1 MVGSNGPKV
10 LILNSCTI
18 GFLKNHKDPAHPD
31 EPEITS
37 MDADIDLHLDTAST
51 LQVLCI
57 TSKLKWKSCQV
68 HWMRTLVSTDHLLAL
83 HNSIRP
89 VNHKK

>member
-18 GFLKNHKDPAHPD
+18 GFLKNHK
-31 EPEITS
+31 
-37 MDADIDLHLDTAST
+37 DIDLHLDTAST